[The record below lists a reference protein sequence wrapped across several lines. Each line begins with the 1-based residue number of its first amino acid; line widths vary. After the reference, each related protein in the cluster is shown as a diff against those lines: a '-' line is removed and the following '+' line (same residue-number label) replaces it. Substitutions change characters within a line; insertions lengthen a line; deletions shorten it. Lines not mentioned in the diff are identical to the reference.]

1 MPAKRRIGAYGAW
14 HDTHRQGLRV
24 ALAISVGFC
33 WSVYTGAIIPFLGPF
48 FAAQFLL
55 GNSRPLSLPKALAL
69 IVIVLVAGIILQ
81 FIMGVSGHRPMILL
95 LILGIIYFFCF
106 YLQATAR
113 IVGPPVFFVL
123 VVAVMVPL
131 LSILNRDLSASILSI
146 LVQGVVSGTLL
157 MWIMHALIP
166 NKPGIEP
173 APVAAVPNPDAMR
186 IAATSAVILLIAV
199 VACLTLDGL
208 SAAIVIP
215 ITVVS
220 VLLQGDVVSS
230 SRTALGLVMVNLFG
244 GVVASMAF
252 AVFQLRPGPIFLFLI
267 LLLVGLMLGGRAAQN
282 DPKAKLFA
290 GALTI
295 FLVVFGVGVSPI
307 PGSAAESFSTRIV
320 FVLGAIAYT
329 IFMAALLWSGKKNQA
344 ESLA

>member
-1 MPAKRRIGAYGAW
+1 MPAKRLIGAYGAW
-14 HDTHRQGLRV
+14 QDTHRKGLRV

-69 IVIVLVAGIILQ
+69 IVLVLVAGIILQ

-146 LVQGVVSGTLL
+146 LIQGVVSGTLL
-157 MWIMHALIP
+157 MWVMHALIP

-173 APVAAVPNPDAMR
+173 APVAAVPSPDAMR

-220 VLLQGDVVSS
+220 VLLQGDMVSS

-252 AVFQLRPGPIFLFLI
+252 AVFQLRPGPVFLFLI

-329 IFMAALLWSGKKNQA
+329 IFMAALLWPGKKNQA
-344 ESLA
+344 DSLA